1 MVSATD
7 DKVMRF
13 CTYEPLNSKKNG
25 LNYIKKIVTHT
36 WHRAICI
43 NGRPIGAIFVTK
55 KSGENACR
63 GELGYM
69 LESGYWG
76 KGIVT
81 TAVKMVT
88 EVIFEERPELE
99 RLEAMV
105 DVENVGAQR
114 FLEKAGFMKEGVLR
128 KFMVLKGM
136 SRDMVMFSLLST
148 EVVR

>member
-43 NGRPIGAIFVTK
+43 N
-55 KSGENACR
+55 NACR

>member
-1 MVSATD
+1 
-7 DKVMRF
+7 
-13 CTYEPLNSKKNG
+13 
-25 LNYIKKIVTHT
+25 
-36 WHRAICI
+36 
-43 NGRPIGAIFVTK
+43 
-55 KSGENACR
+55 
-63 GELGYM
+63 
-69 LESGYWG
+69 
-76 KGIVT
+76 
-81 TAVKMVT
+81 MVT